1 MVYSDRPDVANT
13 GAEAVTAY
21 YLFYGLFENEFNDCI
36 VGSIPQR
43 KGIAKIA
50 VTFINEEKYAPRCRE
65 ILGVFFNDPD
75 KDVRNETSRMFRDK
89 FFESPENLA
98 LAKSYINSKAFFDDS
113 LMLHLLEKHKE
124 SLVPYHEIILK
135 ICQTISTTLLEE
147 ARDVQTRTGYAINAI
162 SPLLLRLYEQT
173 QESKPDIA
181 CRCLDAWD
189 LLFEKRAGNT
199 RVLTREIEK

>member
-1 MVYSDRPDVANT
+1 
-13 GAEAVTAY
+13 
-21 YLFYGLFENEFNDCI
+21 
-36 VGSIPQR
+36 
-43 KGIAKIA
+43 
-50 VTFINEEKYAPRCRE
+50 
-65 ILGVFFNDPD
+65 
-75 KDVRNETSRMFRDK
+75 MFGDK

-98 LAKSYINSKAFFDDS
+98 LAKSYINSKAFIDDS

-124 SLVPYHEIILK
+124 SLILYHEIILK

-147 ARDVQTRTGYAINAI
+147 ARDVQTRTGYVINAI

-181 CRCLDAWD
+181 YRCLDAWD
-189 LLFEKRAGNT
+189 LLFEKRVGNT